1 MELTLS
7 TAAVRVLGCLMEK
20 EMTTPEYYPLSL
32 NALVNACNQKTNRSP
47 VVDFD
52 EITAV
57 RALDEL
63 KGHQL
68 VWQSD
73 ASRVPKYGENF
84 VKQRNL
90 LKGEAALVC
99 LLLLRGPQ
107 TLGELRGRSERMHAF
122 ASIEE
127 VEKSAATLIDAD
139 LIIKLPRQPGRKEAR
154 YAHLLAGTP
163 EIIPETAAASES
175 ATIVVRAENER
186 LAILE
191 QEVTLLRGELADLR
205 QAFEEF
211 KGQFE

>member
-20 EMTTPEYYPLSL
+20 EMSTPEYYPLSL
-32 NALVNACNQKTNRSP
+32 NALVNACNQKTNRFP

-52 EITAV
+52 EITVV

-63 KGHQL
+63 KGYQM

-90 LKGEAALVC
+90 LTAEAALVC

-107 TLGELRGRSERMHAF
+107 TLGELRGRSERMQAF
-122 ASIEE
+122 GSIEE
-127 VEKSAATLIDAD
+127 VEKSVATLIDAD

-163 EIIPETAAASES
+163 EIIAETAAAPES
-175 ATIVVRAENER
+175 ATLVVRAENER
-186 LAILE
+186 LTILE
-191 QEVTLLRGELADLR
+191 QEVTALRGELADLR
-205 QAFEEF
+205 QAFEGF